1 MRSLTQLRK
10 EIDALDAQLVS
21 ILSRRAELVSAVA
34 DWKRQN
40 QKQVYDPRREQ
51 FILDRVAQLN
61 PGPLSAIEVQDM
73 MAFLIRGFRNFEE
86 RLDSR
91 GSDHQGT
98 VKKVSIVGMGL
109 IGGSI
114 ALSLARRP
122 DLYHLIGFDLSAP
135 KKTRAGQVIQ
145 KWARS
150 PQEALDADIVIL
162 ALPVMEIVRFIKKY
176 RKNFRPG
183 SIVSDVGSTKREI
196 CETAWKV
203 LDPSVTFI
211 GGHPLAGKAFSGAE
225 AAEVDLFT
233 GKPFVLVPGKN
244 TDGIQELEKI
254 LSILG
259 AGRWLCDAE
268 THDQLLAFTSHLP
281 QMTSIALTLA
291 VSQAIQTGGPILH
304 GPALREMTR
313 LAESDP
319 RMWQDIVKT
328 NGDHLDDAM
337 DDLISEL
344 TKLKQTLKRGNLTQK
359 FKAAKKARKA
369 MVSPN

>member
-10 EIDALDAQLVS
+10 KIDALDAQLVD

-40 QKQVYDPRREQ
+40 QKQVYDPSREQ

-61 PGPLSAIEVQDM
+61 PGPLSAIEIQEM
-73 MAFLIRGFRNFEE
+73 MALLIRGFRNFEE
-86 RLDSR
+86 RVNSQVLV
-91 GSDHQGT
+91 QKNN
-98 VKKVSIVGMGL
+98 VKKVSIIGMGL

-122 DLYHLIGFDLSAP
+122 DLYQLMGFDVSAP
-135 KKTRAGQVIQ
+135 KKTRVGRVIQ
-145 KWARS
+145 EWARS
-150 PQEALDADIVIL
+150 PQEALQADVVIL
-162 ALPVMEIVRFIKKY
+162 ALPVTEIVRFLKKY

-183 SIVSDVGSTKREI
+183 SIVTDVGSTKREI
-196 CETAWKV
+196 CATAWQV
-203 LDPSVTFI
+203 LDPSVVFI
-211 GGHPLAGKAFSGAE
+211 GGHPLAGKAQSGAE
-225 AAEVDLFT
+225 VAEADLFA
-233 GKPFVLVPGKN
+233 GKPFVLVPGRN
-244 TDGIQELEKI
+244 SDGIDELEKI

-259 AGRWLCDAE
+259 AGCWFCDAE

-291 VSQAIQTGGPILH
+291 VAQAIQTQGPVLH

-328 NGDHLDDAM
+328 NGDHLEDAM

-344 TKLKQTLKRGNLTQK
+344 KKLKQTLKRGNLTQK
-359 FKAAKKARKA
+359 FKAAKKARTA
-369 MVSPN
+369 MIRPN